1 MASQRKPRRPDD
13 DLVDWFTISYKAIYI
28 AIALLILIGGGAYY
42 HYFGTPI
49 NPNPVIDVPAPTVTT
64 ARFTSIEGNVK
75 VKPVGV
81 FDWYSAD
88 PSMVLRK
95 SDLVRTGPGGTAEIT
110 FFDGTVVHVRPD
122 SLITIEDTSEDF
134 ATKRRRVAWH
144 ISSGEVNFQTGKK
157 NVPGSATEIS
167 TPTVQRL
174 TAGELTDG
182 GIRVQQSGDSDVK
195 IYRGSTQVV
204 TKAGEKLTLGASEA
218 LKVDATGKAGPK
230 QVLLDAPVLQA
241 PPHQTE
247 MSYPD
252 PSRATTL
259 LSWRSVPGSVSY
271 HVMVDYSPYFNR
283 PLVDQVRKD
292 SSVEL
297 RGLDTGKYYWRVAA
311 LDKDGVEGGFS
322 GFARFTVVRKEGGAG
337 GSGTPPLLVIEA
349 VDVRGNILQIKG
361 RTEPGATV
369 TVNDQRVDVQGD
381 GSFNEFIQLDKGGRQ
396 IVVIRSTSINGGVS
410 KQERPIVVTF

>member
-1 MASQRKPRRPDD
+1 MASQRKPRRPED
-13 DLVDWFTISYKAIYI
+13 DLVDWFTISYKSIYI
-28 AIALLILIGGGAYY
+28 VVLLVLAIGGAAYY
-42 HYFGTPI
+42 HYFGKPI
-49 NPNPVIDVPAPTVTT
+49 NPNPAIDVPSPTVTT

-95 SDLVRTGPGGTAEIT
+95 SDLVRTGPGATAEIT

-134 ATKRRRVAWH
+134 ATKKRRVAWH
-144 ISSGEVNFQTGKK
+144 ISSGEVNFQTGRK

-167 TPTVQRL
+167 TPTLRT

-182 GIRVQQSGDSDVK
+182 GIKVDQSGDSDVK
-195 IYRGSTQVV
+195 VYRGSTQVE
-204 TKAGEKLTLGASEA
+204 TKTGEKLTLGASEA
-218 LKVDATGKAGPK
+218 LKVDAAGKAGPK

-247 MSYPD
+247 ISYPD

-259 LSWRSVPGSVSY
+259 LAWKPVVGAISY

-297 RGLDTGKYYWRVAA
+297 RGLETGKFYWRVAA
-311 LDKDGVEGGFS
+311 LDRDGVEGAFS
-322 GFARFTVVRKEGGAG
+322 AFARFTVVRKEGAGGAG
-337 GSGTPPLLVIEA
+337 GTPPPLVIEA
-349 VDVRGNILQIKG
+349 LDVRANILQIKG

-396 IVVIRSTSINGGVS
+396 LVVVRSTSINGGVNEQ
-410 KQERPIVVTF
+410 KRPIVVTF